1 MNAPSGTAL
10 RFPARWIGIAV
21 VIVILLSIGFGG
33 YFTVGQNERTVLTTW
48 GALSGVYGPGL
59 HFKIPMVQATH
70 PYEINQQT
78 ISNYAPKRDEHGLS
92 TYTVDNQEVFGWVTV
107 FYTLKPSELEYIY
120 TNISRDPQELAT
132 RIWSVAVNTYKIEMG
147 KVNTT
152 DVAQKRG
159 EIIKSVKAEVT
170 EAVKG
175 QLHLQ
180 IDDVQIPEIEYSPV
194 FNQGVEAAA
203 LAKVRIEQALQEK
216 AQAQVD
222 AEKARVNALGTAN
235 AIREKADGDA
245 YAVIA
250 AAKAQ
255 AESTKL
261 NGDAQAASLLAQ
273 GTAQAKVIE
282 DQVAA
287 LKANP
292 DYVKLQIARTWDG
305 HLPAWTG
312 GGPIPFLNLGVND
325 VPAVQK

>member
-1 MNAPSGTAL
+1 MSG
-10 RFPARWIGIAV
+10 FPLAFAARWIGYA
-21 VIVILLSIGFGG
+21 VIVLVVLIIATGGF
-33 YFTVGQNERTVLTTW
+33 FTVGQNERTVLTTW

-70 PYEINQQT
+70 PYEISQKT
-78 ISNYAPKRDEHGLS
+78 ISNYAPQRNEHGLS
-92 TYTVDNQEVFGWVTV
+92 TYTVDNQEVFGWLTV

-120 TNISRDPQELAT
+120 TNISRDPDELAT
-132 RIWSVAVNTYKIEMG
+132 RIWSVVVNTYKIEMG

-170 EAVKG
+170 EAVLS

-255 AESTKL
+255 AESTRL
-261 NGDAQAASLLAQ
+261 NGEAQAASNLAQ
-273 GTAQAKVIE
+273 GSAQAKVI
-282 DQVAA
+282 DAQVAA

-312 GGPIPFLNLGVND
+312 GGPIPLLSLGVND
-325 VPAVQK
+325 VPQK

>member
-1 MNAPSGTAL
+1 MSTTAGPAL
-10 RFPARWIGIAV
+10 PFPARWIGYL
-21 VIVILLSIGFGG
+21 IVAAIVLSVGLGGF
-33 YFTVGQNERTVLTTW
+33 FTVGQNERTVLTTW

-78 ISNYAPKRDEHGLS
+78 ISNYAPRRDDHGLS

-120 TNISRDPQELAT
+120 TNISRDPEELAT

-159 EIIKSVKAEVT
+159 ESIHSVKAERT
-170 EAVKG
+170 EAV
-175 QLHLQ
+175 QAQIHLQ

-255 AESTKL
+255 AESTRL
-261 NGDAQAASLLAQ
+261 NGEAQAASNLPQ
-273 GTAQAKVIE
+273 GSAQAKVI
-282 DQVAA
+282 DAQVAA

-312 GGPIPFLNLGVND
+312 AGPIPLLNLRVN
-325 VPAVQK
+325 